1 MIVGLMDFVIS
12 LLNFTLKNGKICI
25 IRIIIGK
32 ISKKGWENA
41 NRWNK
46 KMPVERKIELIE
58 SIWDS
63 LRHSEDDIASPSWHK
78 NILNERTAILKSGKA
93 KYISLNN
100 LRAAD
105 KWKH

>member
-1 MIVGLMDFVIS
+1 MLTAEI
-12 LLNFTLKNGKICI
+12 
-25 IRIIIGK
+25 
-32 ISKKGWENA
+32 
-41 NRWNK
+41 K
-46 KMPVERKIELIE
+46 KMPVEKKIELIE

-105 KWKH
+105 K

>member
-25 IRIIIGK
+25 IRIIIGE
-32 ISKKGWENA
+32 ISKKDEKMLTA
-41 NRWNK
+41 EIK

-105 KWKH
+105 K